1 VPSGRGAEVAGDVGA
16 GAHHGVAVGP
26 LARGSV
32 DQLDQLAARLRDLV
46 AQLGALFGGQALAA
60 VEDDDLVDDA
70 DQQTLGIAA
79 HVGVEA
85 GLFEQLAREVLDGD
99 VPVILKGGQNALTL
113 S

>member
-1 VPSGRGAEVAGDVGA
+1 MAGKDGA
-16 GAHHGVAVGP
+16 GAHHGAPVGP

-32 DQLDQLAARLRDLV
+32 DQLDQLAVPLRDLV
-46 AQLGALFGGQALAA
+46 VQLGAPRSGQVLAA

-70 DQQTLGIAA
+70 NQQTLGLAA

-99 VPVILKGGQNALTL
+99 VPVILQGGQSALTL